1 MDRSVSQP
9 FPIYMWLSKGDC
21 LGKWSVLVNNGAQK
35 DVSAPSGPGLCAFVH
50 LSGSILRETPFIYR
64 KRSFYQDRLG
74 TNIGKTQKQT
84 AFSTFPMF
92 CPEPVLANGMVF
104 VFMKT
109 WRGFKANKELSV
121 LFSLSVRTSRLRSQS
136 LALPMHLRK
145 TRLCFLKCL
154 SYVCPEPV
162 LVKSSFYM

>member
-50 LSGSILRETPFIYR
+50 LSGSILRKTPLFSQLFLRSSRACYGKWYGFR
-64 KRSFYQDRLG
+64 VHENLAWFQSEQGAKRS
-74 TNIGKTQKQT
+74 
-84 AFSTFPMF
+84 
-92 CPEPVLANGMVF
+92 VL
-104 VFMKT
+104 
-109 WRGFKANKELSV
+109 
-121 LFSLSVRTSRLRSQS
+121 SLRTSRLRSQS